1 MKITVSGV
9 SRSGKSTIA
18 ALIANA
24 LEREGIKARVI
35 DDDFGFADEVH
46 IPDARR
52 LNAIWKSRQGGE
64 PIEIVTMQLA
74 REPVMTIVPCQGGF
88 DHLDEDV
95 LRKSV
100 GKKDPEILAKAEE
113 LFRSLTPEG

>member
-52 LNAIWKSRQGGE
+52 LNAIWKARQNAE
-64 PIEIVTMQLA
+64 PIEVVTQEVIRTA
-74 REPVMTIVPCQGGF
+74 
-88 DHLDEDV
+88 
-95 LRKSV
+95 V

-113 LFRSLTPEG
+113 LFRSLTPEE